1 MDEFGGLVQTYA
13 RGTFCATGTVFPVL
27 EAGARVPDVSV
38 WANIRE
44 EARPLTEILGQG
56 LSFLAFYLY
65 DWSPT

>member
-1 MDEFGGLVQTYA
+1 M
-13 RGTFCATGTVFPVL
+13 L

-44 EARPLTEILGQG
+44 EARPLKEILGPG